1 MKLSALWKMEIACF
15 ISPKKPSA
23 CCMILKKI
31 LRKRVL
37 QLVLRPPSMACM
49 AHNCCGYVLIGLY
62 VFQTLAGLWG
72 GIPFWLILICA
83 TINSPIILFLT
94 VGLSWKDF
102 MEFSK
107 EINRVGRA
115 SGIARP
121 EKIDML
127 DRTKKSRKSG
137 RPDLLMSAYYL

>member
-1 MKLSALWKMEIACF
+1 
-15 ISPKKPSA
+15 
-23 CCMILKKI
+23 
-31 LRKRVL
+31 
-37 QLVLRPPSMACM
+37 MACM
-49 AHNCCGYVLIGLY
+49 AHNCCGYVLIGLH
-62 VFQTLAGLWG
+62 VFQTLAGVWG
-72 GIPFWLILICA
+72 GISFWLILICA

-127 DRTKKSRKSG
+127 DRTKNSRKSG
-137 RPDLLMSAYYL
+137 RPDLLMSAYCL